1 LVVFNVYEPPNVA
14 RDRLDRATE
23 LVFVKDGFS
32 WLAAIVPVIW
42 FLVKGLW
49 LELLVFLGAAA
60 VLTWGIEAMGVFAE
74 FSGMLLLIVQIVIG
88 FEAGVIQSAALER
101 RGWRPVDTVTGRDR
115 DECERRFF
123 ETWQPAEPASPSAT
137 GTGPTAQEAAASWT
151 ATAWRNASDGIA
163 RGRRLIGA
171 KA

>member
-1 LVVFNVYEPPNVA
+1 LVVFNVYEPPNPA
-14 RDRLDRATE
+14 RDRIDRAGE

-32 WLAAIVPVIW
+32 WLAAILPVIW

-49 LELLVFLGAAA
+49 LELLVFLGIVA
-60 VLTWGIEAMGVFAE
+60 VLSWGIEAMGE
-74 FSGMLLLIVQIVIG
+74 LGGLSGTLLLIVQIVLG
-88 FEAGVIQSAALER
+88 FEAGALQSAALER
-101 RGWRPVDTVTGRDR
+101 RGWSFLGTVTGHNQ

-123 ETWQPAEPASPSAT
+123 ETWQPSEPTSAAPPEDASVT
-137 GTGPTAQEAAASWT
+137 WT
-151 ATAWRNASDGIA
+151 ATAWQNAKDQIA